1 MLKRPAAHQAS
12 NGRQPSSERGRVGA
26 AAAALAA
33 GLLLTWPGGAPAL
46 ATAGRTAGPAAAQ
59 TLPEVD
65 PGFVYDQLAYMVTH
79 FQHREAGYAAGASGH
94 TGFARYWTAEM
105 LRLLGP
111 FGASARSYPFQVP
124 GWAGRPATAPA
135 VNVEVTVPG
144 VTQPAQVVVIG
155 CHYDG
160 EASSTQSAFDDA
172 SGCAGELGVARAMA
186 GFWRG
191 RGLYPARTLRFVIF
205 DAEEQGLYGSFNYV
219 NDAANGTLPAI
230 VAMFNEEQNG
240 IGYPLRFLGQ
250 LANPLLP
257 THLFVS
263 PTGPGGLYRDLSLSA
278 AQVAR
283 TQAFAALLRQAPAGA
298 FAAFRQLGDQE
309 LTYHGADGQQVWQPV
324 FTPGQLAELPIA
336 TDSLGSS
343 DQVPFTLAGIPDVTI
358 AGNYSYY
365 TGSAAP
371 AASYPY
377 DQPQDT
383 IGLMNTFADGGA
395 AQSQALS
402 LALAVP
408 GMLTAWMLAQPGVLG
423 LARPDGRP
431 VAAIGS
437 IGRVRPGRTVTL
449 RATAFVPGRPGA
461 RLGYSWDFGDGGAA
475 AGPAVRPVYAAAG
488 HYTLRLTV
496 TAAGLAARVISQAI
510 SAGQPTA
517 YPNPYAAPPPGAL
530 SGAARAAAEG
540 RPPANPSVA
549 LPAARPGLTDR
560 VGRADEV
567 GRAGAAGRA
576 AGPGQARRAGSPPTA
591 WILAGVAALLVA
603 VAAVVLAVRL
613 RGGRAPRRTR

>member
-1 MLKRPAAHQAS
+1 VAAVVA
-12 NGRQPSSERGRVGA
+12 V
-26 AAAALAA
+26 
-33 GLLLTWPGGAPAL
+33 LLLLAWPGSTPAR
-46 ATAGRTAGPAAAQ
+46 ATAGRTTGPAVAPQAARPGHPRGSPAPA
-59 TLPEVD
+59 LPGID

-105 LRLLGP
+105 LRLLGQ
-111 FGASARSYPFQVP
+111 FGASARSYPFRVP

-144 VTQPAQVVVIG
+144 VTQPGQVVVIG

-172 SGCAGELGVARAMA
+172 SGCAVELGVARAMA
-186 GFWRG
+186 GFWHG

-219 NDAANGTLPAI
+219 NDAANGSLPAI

-250 LANPLLP
+250 LANPVLP

-263 PTGPGGLYRDLSLSA
+263 PAGPGGLYRALTLSA
-278 AQVAR
+278 AQAAR
-283 TQAFAALLRQAPAGA
+283 TRAFAALLRQATAGS
-298 FAAFRQLGDQE
+298 FQAFRQLGDQE
-309 LTYHGADGQQVWQPV
+309 LTYRGAGGQLVWQPI
-324 FTPGQLAELPIA
+324 FTPDQLGELPIA
-336 TDSLGSS
+336 SDTLGSS

-383 IGLMNTFADGGA
+383 IGLMTTFADGGA
-395 AQSQALS
+395 GQSQALS

-423 LARPDGRP
+423 LAGSGGRP
-431 VAAIGS
+431 IAAIGS
-437 IGRVRPGRTVTL
+437 IGPVRLGRAVAL
-449 RATAFVPGRPGA
+449 RATAFDPGRPRA
-461 RLGYSWDFGDGGAA
+461 RLGYSWEFGDGASAAGAA
-475 AGPAVRPVYAAAG
+475 VRHVYAVAG
-488 HYTLRLTV
+488 HYALQLTV
-496 TAAGLAARVISQAI
+496 TAPGQASRVIRQAV
-510 SAGQPTA
+510 SAGQPA
-517 YPNPYAAPPPGAL
+517 GYPNPYAAGPPPGAL
-530 SGAARAAAEG
+530 SPAARAAAEG

-549 LPAARPGLTDR
+549 LPAARPGLGDR
-560 VGRADEV
+560 VARADEV
-567 GRAGAAGRA
+567 ARAGAARA
-576 AGPGQARRAGSPPTA
+576 GQARPAGSPPTA

-603 VAAVVLAVRL
+603 AVAVVLTVRR
-613 RGGRAPRRTR
+613 RGGRARRRTP